1 MTNFNHKIHEE
12 FSPKAIEP
20 SNDTIL
26 RSSNQ
31 KLKEFKDLK
40 SKLDEA

>member
-1 MTNFNHKIHEE
+1 MTSFNHKIHEE

-20 SNDTIL
+20 QNDTVL

-31 KLKEFKDLK
+31 KFKEFKDLK